1 MSYQQSL
8 SELNTEQLEVAN
20 TKSDC
25 MVIACPGSGKTKTIA
40 TKAAKLLAEEEG
52 GIGAVTFSKESA
64 LELQHR
70 IKSMSPSTGQK
81 RLFVGTFHS
90 MAFKQL
96 SNRLDIASDGD
107 KNMYI
112 RAALEELEIEMKIK
126 DAIMLIDTAKS
137 KGIVPSRETVEG
149 RIYEHYE
156 QQLKRNNKMDFSDML
171 LKAVEGMESGQI
183 KPYPLRYLLVDE
195 FQDTDPIQT
204 RWVMCHHRAGAVLTV
219 VGDDDQSI
227 YAFRSAMGYE
237 GMRSFVLKTNARQ
250 IVLGKNYRC
259 RSEILGVADILIRN
273 NKSRIPK
280 QLVAAKGPGGSVKT
294 KVLLGPVE
302 EAEFVSESIGDP
314 TKCSNAVLARNN
326 KDLDIIESILSA
338 DGKPYYRPSD
348 TSLFDYAEVAMYFGL
363 IEMIAGL
370 KKDVGLDSIFRF
382 IEMSPNDREIIHGM
396 NIQGLKKIS
405 KADLMSNGVS
415 DEGAVI
421 YRNLASYFTEWK
433 LLYER
438 GSFSLVINGVAE
450 WLIEKIPMK
459 NETTRRVVHSAS
471 VSLDRLQ
478 GDIASR
484 IRYLKESNNNKPS
497 DNAIILSTLHG
508 SKGLEWDR
516 VWIVRA
522 EATICPSDKSP
533 LEEERRLFYVGA
545 TRAREALTISMT
557 TKNPSSPFVM
567 ELAAKQ

>member
-1 MSYQQSL
+1 
-8 SELNTEQLEVAN
+8 
-20 TKSDC
+20 
-25 MVIACPGSGKTKTIA
+25 
-40 TKAAKLLAEEEG
+40 
-52 GIGAVTFSKESA
+52 
-64 LELQHR
+64 
-70 IKSMSPSTGQK
+70 
-81 RLFVGTFHS
+81 
-90 MAFKQL
+90 
-96 SNRLDIASDGD
+96 
-107 KNMYI
+107 
-112 RAALEELEIEMKIK
+112 
-126 DAIMLIDTAKS
+126 
-137 KGIVPSRETVEG
+137 
-149 RIYEHYE
+149 
-156 QQLKRNNKMDFSDML
+156 MDFSDML